1 MELEGFQRC
10 MQFLLSCGMLITA
23 IVTDR
28 HLSIAK
34 HMREVFPNIKHY
46 FDLWHLKKSKY
57 FSKNLTQHPIH
68 MKWASYCKI
77 GGQCSV

>member
-10 MQFLLSCGMLITA
+10 MQLLLSCGMLITA

-34 HMREVFPNIKHY
+34 HMSEVFPNIKHH

-57 FSKNLTQHPIH
+57 LVKNLTPHTTSV
-68 MKWASYCKI
+68 KWIS
-77 GGQCSV
+77 